1 MKRHKYLSA
10 WPLTDAASTPGVLAV
25 ERLLVEETDTPGE
38 FVYTLLDRTTGA
50 VVTQLPLIRTRFAV
64 ANRGDLASASA
75 IDAG

>member
-10 WPLTDAASTPGVLAV
+10 WPLADAAPTAEAPAV
-25 ERLLVEETDTPGE
+25 DRLLVEETDTPGE

-50 VVTQLPLIRTRFAV
+50 IVTQLPLILTRLAI
-64 ANRGDLASASA
+64 ANPGEPAPPSA